1 VVNHGG
7 KMQEEIK
14 EYKIWYEFDYAV
26 LVAKDSPLIVLWLQI
41 GKAPGMG
48 NSLKFWVITTPGQN
62 PQPSE

>member
-48 NSLKFWVITTPGQN
+48 N
-62 PQPSE
+62 